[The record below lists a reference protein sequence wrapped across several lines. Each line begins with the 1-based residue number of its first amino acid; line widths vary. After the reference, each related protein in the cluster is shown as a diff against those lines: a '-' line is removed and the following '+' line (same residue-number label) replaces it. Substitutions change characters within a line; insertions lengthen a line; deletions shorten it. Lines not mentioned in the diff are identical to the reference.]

1 MLYQQK
7 QYPFYNPVL
16 VRISMGGGLTVNYVE
31 SLDQSCVEFPHV
43 HECYEI
49 YYCLSGEQ
57 HLYIDGAMNTLF
69 SGHFA
74 VIRPGIHHYT
84 NYEPNM
90 PKRYLV
96 FVFAPPTAAASKSK
110 GDQAEENFLSR
121 ILKYFEKNP
130 YYVTKDRFGCDSII
144 YKMETEIEESYPGRE
159 QMICALYQEYLISI
173 FRNLDPVERE
183 KNTPSNTNLA
193 IQITK
198 YMHANYNKN
207 LTIQDIAD
215 FFYISSRHVNRIFE
229 EYFGQSLKR
238 TLNIYRLN
246 YAKNY
251 LIDTAYSV
259 EKIASLVGFSSQKML
274 YRLFKEMEGITV
286 SEYRAMHRTGS
297 SAVKCSG
304 AEAPES
310 KKNEKIE

>member
-1 MLYQQK
+1 MYQQK

-16 VRISMGGGLTVNYVE
+16 VRISMGGGVTVNYVE

-57 HLYIDGAMNTLF
+57 HLFIDGTMNTLF
-69 SGHFA
+69 GGHFA
-74 VIRPGIHHYT
+74 VIRPGVHHYT
-84 NYEPNM
+84 NYEPDM

-96 FVFAPPTAAASKSK
+96 FVFASAAATALKSK
-110 GDQAEENFLSR
+110 GEQGEENFLNE
-121 ILKYFEKNP
+121 ILKYFEKNR

-173 FRNLDPVERE
+173 FRNLGPAERE
-183 KNTPSNTNLA
+183 KNIPSSTNLA

-215 FFYISSRHVNRIFE
+215 FFYISPRHVNRIFE

-251 LIDTAYSV
+251 LIDTTYSV
-259 EKIASLVGFSSQKML
+259 EKIASLVGFSSQKTL
-274 YRLFKEMEGITV
+274 YHLFKEMEGIPV
-286 SEYRAMHRTGS
+286 SEYRAMHRG
-297 SAVKCSG
+297 
-304 AEAPES
+304 ES
-310 KKNEKIE
+310 NAAKYSHMEKLRSEKIK